1 VNTFSDILRYV
12 RIYRRYIGRRIYLL
26 FALAALM
33 AFTQGLGFT
42 MVLPLLRV
50 SQSNTN
56 PEELSGAEQV
66 LYDVLAW
73 IGIAESLVGVLAAIV
88 VIFLAK
94 GALEFGRHLYAG
106 YLQADLLKQLK
117 TRFFDAYN
125 GMTYRYFIDQNAGHF
140 INVINAQVNRFKG
153 SFMHFANALTKAV
166 SALSFFAFA
175 FAINWRFA
183 VGVLVIGVGLLALF
197 QFLNSYVHTLSRRV
211 SSEMSRLNKLLV
223 QSLQAF
229 KYVISTKQTDRLRTE
244 VSSSIRRLTRNLFRQ
259 RIAGAFTKSVKQP
272 ISVVVITGVILI
284 QAVVLKKP
292 LPPIFVALLLFHKGM
307 QSVMSLQ
314 STWQRVVDNIGSVEV
329 VDEEMRS
336 VESHQESGGVRE
348 IGTLSQ
354 GIEFRDVYFAYDE
367 EDGDV
372 LHSISVE
379 IPANETVA
387 LVGKSGAGKSTLF
400 KGIMGYLGAWE
411 GFVIFNG
418 TDISN
423 MQPSKV
429 VNSGIGYIPQND
441 NIFPKM
447 TVKENILMG
456 AYSLDDGLIEERE
469 TELYELFPKLEDRRD
484 QRASTMSGGEQK
496 MIAVARAIVTK
507 PDLILFDEPSA
518 GLMPK
523 YIDDIFRKIDVI
535 REERETSFLMIEQN
549 IQKLLE
555 NTHRTYVLREGKIHL
570 ERDSSELLESDDL
583 QRAYLGGSA
592 EDAV

>member
-1 VNTFSDILRYV
+1 VTGYGDTPIVKDISIDV
-12 RIYRRYIGRRIYLL
+12 
-26 FALAALM
+26 
-33 AFTQGLGFT
+33 
-42 MVLPLLRV
+42 
-50 SQSNTN
+50 
-56 PEELSGAEQV
+56 EQN
-66 LYDVLAW
+66 
-73 IGIAESLVGVLAAIV
+73 EKVGV
-88 VIFLAK
+88 
-94 GALEFGRHLYAG
+94 
-106 YLQADLLKQLK
+106 
-117 TRFFDAYN
+117 
-125 GMTYRYFIDQNAGHF
+125 
-140 INVINAQVNRFKG
+140 
-153 SFMHFANALTKAV
+153 
-166 SALSFFAFA
+166 
-175 FAINWRFA
+175 
-183 VGVLVIGVGLLALF
+183 IGP
-197 QFLNSYVHTLSRRV
+197 N
-211 SSEMSRLNKLLV
+211 
-223 QSLQAF
+223 
-229 KYVISTKQTDRLRTE
+229 
-244 VSSSIRRLTRNLFRQ
+244 
-259 RIAGAFTKSVKQP
+259 
-272 ISVVVITGVILI
+272 
-284 QAVVLKKP
+284 
-292 LPPIFVALLLFHKGM
+292 
-307 QSVMSLQ
+307 
-314 STWQRVVDNIGSVEV
+314 
-329 VDEEMRS
+329 
-336 VESHQESGGVRE
+336 
-348 IGTLSQ
+348 
-354 GIEFRDVYFAYDE
+354 
-367 EDGDV
+367 
-372 LHSISVE
+372 
-379 IPANETVA
+379 
-387 LVGKSGAGKSTLF
+387 GAGKSTLF